1 MEKIEGG
8 RLVVEAFKKE
18 GIKHLFSLCG
28 SSINPIY
35 DACLDAGIKII
46 DTRHESA
53 AVYMAD
59 VWSRITGEPGVSAVT
74 SGPGHTNS
82 LTGIAIAWKAHSRVI
97 AISGNYETVD
107 GPDRSHETDHQMVK
121 IDNRCGQYSEIYDD
135 RVPAGYV

>member
-18 GIKHLFSLCG
+18 GIKHLFTLCG

-35 DACLDAGIKII
+35 DACLDGGIRII

-59 VWSRITGEPGVSAVT
+59 VWSRITGGPGVSAVT
-74 SGPGHTNS
+74 SGPGHSNS

-97 AISGNYETVD
+97 AISGNYEIGRDEMGALQEMDQIALTNRKWTKSLS
-107 GPDRSHETDHQMVK
+107 PNRSP
-121 IDNRCGQYSEIYDD
+121 NGQN
-135 RVPAGYV
+135 